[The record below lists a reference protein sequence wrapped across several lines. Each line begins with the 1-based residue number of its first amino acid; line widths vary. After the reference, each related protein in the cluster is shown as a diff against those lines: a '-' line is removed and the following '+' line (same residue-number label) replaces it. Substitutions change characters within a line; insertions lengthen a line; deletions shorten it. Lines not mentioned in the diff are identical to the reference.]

1 MERVELL
8 IIDKNKNSVVVE
20 LEKWQIKGLGI
31 TKEKVKTHK
40 TKGSIQKELT
50 EFFKT

>member
-1 MERVELL
+1 MEKIELL
-8 IIDKNKNSVVVE
+8 IIDKNKNSVMVE
-20 LEKWQIKGLGI
+20 LEKWQFKGLGI
-31 TKEKVKTHK
+31 NKENVKAHK